1 MRRPQW
7 IGALLLALVVAGA
20 FAWLGQWQLSF
31 AVQAEND
38 DAASSEIARPMSMV
52 TDAGTSVAD
61 TAAGMV
67 VTTSGEF
74 VPGDFQIIEQR
85 MHGGELGVWVSGHLA
100 SDEGHLAVA
109 IGWARTN
116 ADAARAID
124 ALDARS
130 AVSGLSVG
138 VEGRYM
144 PPDGAMLPRPDEDP
158 MSITSMAPAQLVNLW
173 QPFDGS
179 AYAGFLVMHP
189 GEGESPI
196 ESSTM
201 TKLGLVAIDSV
212 PPLPVEKI
220 NWLNLFYAV
229 EWVVFA
235 GFAIFFWYRLAR
247 DAWEK
252 EHELRLLAAA
262 GPDAREAG
270 IRGTDTPSGSQA
282 EQGSP

>member
-38 DAASSEIARPMSMV
+38 GAASSEIARPMSAV

-67 VTTSGEF
+67 VSTSGTL
-74 VPGDFQIIEQR
+74 VPGDFRIIEQR
-85 MHGGELGVWVSGHLA
+85 MHGGEQGVWVSGHLA
-100 SDEGHLAVA
+100 AEEGHLAVA
-109 IGWARTN
+109 IGWARTD

-124 ALDARS
+124 ALDALS
-130 AVSGLSVG
+130 AESGLSVG

-196 ESSTM
+196 DSSTM

-252 EHELRLLAAA
+252 EHELRLLASA
-262 GPDAREAG
+262 ES
-270 IRGTDTPSGSQA
+270 GTHGTQMHGSGAPSGAQA
-282 EQGSP
+282 EQVSP